1 MELADQ
7 SEPRAAAAVLL
18 FSCSFFLLSHMHK
31 QGSGLARI
39 ISRPAPASGAFFF
52 LTTLSVHSTLR
63 SPSHSPFRHYLPT
76 LSTPVPEIEDWT
88 LSRHVK
94 QHLYDVEAHAH
105 RP

>member
-18 FSCSFFLLSHMHK
+18 LSRSFFLLSHMHK

-52 LTTLSVHSTLR
+52 SDYSLRPQHPSLSITFSI
-63 SPSHSPFRHYLPT
+63 PT
-76 LSTPVPEIEDWT
+76 LPSNPFHAR
-88 LSRHVK
+88 SRN
-94 QHLYDVEAHAH
+94 
-105 RP
+105 